1 MKKNAVKL
9 SLLALWVMTL
19 AACQVTPEQGS
30 AGVAQN
36 QTNVSRL
43 DSTSWHVKGIDG
55 NDIIFNAMITIAFNG
70 GQVSGVAGCNSYS
83 GSLAPSD
90 GDVMFNQISSTRRA
104 CEPALMDQ
112 EQTFLHTMAAIESY
126 RIEQDTKLMLFDVE
140 GNLRVRAT
148 LNEGEEN
155 AQAGRVPQ
163 DAVASQESVFHCD
176 ESIVMRV
183 KFVGPETIT
192 MQFEESG
199 ESSILS
205 RVRSASG
212 ARYQNARYEF
222 WNRGEEAR
230 LTDEGQEFHCQRHH

>member
-1 MKKNAVKL
+1 MKIYGIKL
-9 SLLALWVMTL
+9 SLLALLVMTL
-19 AACQVTPEQGS
+19 AACQTTPGQGS
-30 AGVAQN
+30 AMREQN
-36 QTNVSRL
+36 QNMAGRL

-55 NDIIFNAMITIAFNG
+55 DDIVFNAMITIAFEG
-70 GQVSGVAGCNSYS
+70 EKVSGVAGCNSYS
-83 GSLAPSD
+83 GSLAPS
-90 GDVMFNQISSTRRA
+90 GSEVMFNQVSSTRRA

-112 EQTFLHTMAAIESY
+112 EQKFLHTLAAIESY
-126 RIEQDTKLMLFDVE
+126 RIEQDTKLMLFDVD
-140 GNLRVRAT
+140 GNVRVRAT

-155 AQAGRVPQ
+155 AQAGQVPQ

-176 ESIVMRV
+176 ESVKVRV
-183 KFVGPETIT
+183 KFVGPETMT
-192 MQFEESG
+192 MQFEDSG

-230 LTDEGQEFHCQRHH
+230 LTDEDQEFHCQRHH